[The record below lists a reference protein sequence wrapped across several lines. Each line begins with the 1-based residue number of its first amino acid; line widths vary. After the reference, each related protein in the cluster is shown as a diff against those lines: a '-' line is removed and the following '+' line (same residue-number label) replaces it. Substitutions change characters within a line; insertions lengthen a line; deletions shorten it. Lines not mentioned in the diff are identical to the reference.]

1 MWYRYS
7 MVKRVSLVAVF
18 DGDKVLLGKKPSGF
32 WLPGGHA
39 NENESSLDAGIRE
52 IKEETGLDIKDLVLF
67 HSKISDDKITDFYVC
82 KNFSGK
88 AEANDDLQEVH
99 WFDISELPVMRLD
112 GNDLVL
118 KAYKE
123 ICL

>member
-7 MVKRVSLVAVF
+7 MSKRVSLVVLF
-18 DGDKVLLGKKPSGF
+18 DGDRVLLGKKPSGY

-39 NENESSLDAGIRE
+39 HQDESSLDAAIRE
-52 IKEETGLDIKDLVLF
+52 FKEETNLSISDLDLLV
-67 HSKISDDKITDFYVC
+67 SKISEDKIVDIYVC
-82 KNFSGK
+82 KKFKGDL
-88 AEANDDLQEVH
+88 EANDDLQEVQ
-99 WFDISELPVMRLD
+99 WFDVNELPEMRLD
-112 GNDLVL
+112 GNDLIQ